1 MKKYITL
8 AFLCVYLFSMTEVHQ
23 LLKMPLLVE
32 HYLEHKQE
40 NKQLSLLSFFEM
52 HYLNGQHLDSDHDK
66 DMQLPFKNFQD
77 NHPNVVLAL
86 PESVEFIPPYVFPQ
100 DVMVLNFNEHQ
111 IFISNFLTSI
121 WQPPKIA

>member
-1 MKKYITL
+1 MKRFFSIL
-8 AFLCVYLFSMTEVHQ
+8 FLLVYLFSMTEIHQ
-23 LLKMPLLVE
+23 LLRTPLLVE

-40 NKQLSLLSFFEM
+40 NKALTVLNFFEM
-52 HYLNGQHLDSDHDK
+52 HYLNGKHIDIAHEK

-86 PESVEFIPPYVFPQ
+86 PEP
-100 DVMVLNFNEHQ
+100 VLFFEPRMDGQRNLVPNFRATEL
-111 IFISNFLTSI
+111 FISSFLISI

>member
-1 MKKYITL
+1 
-8 AFLCVYLFSMTEVHQ
+8 MTEVHQ

-52 HYLNGQHLDSDHDK
+52 HYLNGQHLDSDQDK

-86 PESVEFIPPYVFPQ
+86 PEQITFFEPQ
-100 DVMVLNFNEHQ
+100 PAIQDELVPNFNESQ
-111 IFISNFLTSI
+111 VFISSFLTSI

>member
-52 HYLNGQHLDSDHDK
+52 HYLNGQHLDSDQDK

-86 PESVEFIPPYVFPQ
+86 PEQITFFEPQPAVQDELIP
-100 DVMVLNFNEHQ
+100 NFNESQ
-111 IFISNFLTSI
+111 VFISSFLTSI